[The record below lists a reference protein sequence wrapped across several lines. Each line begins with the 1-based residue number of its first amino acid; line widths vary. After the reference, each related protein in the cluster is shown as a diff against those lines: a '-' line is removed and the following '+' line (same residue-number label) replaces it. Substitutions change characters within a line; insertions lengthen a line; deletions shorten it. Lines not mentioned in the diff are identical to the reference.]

1 MKFKETMEN
10 SDSKQ
15 NLLLV
20 GPYPPPFGGVSS
32 HIYELNKSFRKTHYN
47 FHILQFDKITEN
59 DDKDGA
65 KIFKRAS
72 NLSLRHIWL
81 LIKRIDRFLMII
93 NLLLLNVFK
102 SPRLYVGSLVKSL
115 HVVEMIDKYDISRT
129 VIYTTKIG
137 GLIPF
142 VKILRPNHD
151 MYYCIY
157 ADPYK
162 NPDFYKKHKNIYKKA
177 VEVSTKVFAS
187 SCYCASAY
195 GNFTKTKNPS
205 VIYIGVDLDRFHV
218 MDTHVARHTLSLK
231 DRPTVLFLGRME
243 PEMGADNALRIA
255 EIILSKDIN
264 INFVIAGA
272 QGSLTNYIIEQSRKY
287 NGRLVVATNVAT
299 NDLPNYYGAATI
311 SIAPTLGLHAC
322 MGVSIKESMA
332 SGRAIVASNS
342 GGIPEAIRHDTD
354 GYVVP
359 LLDGKI
365 DNKSFAEAIELLL
378 RDQERIDRYAA
389 SARER
394 CEEIFSVNKTAQK
407 YIELLETSNL

>member
-1 MKFKETMEN
+1 MEN
-10 SDSKQ
+10 FDKRK

-32 HIYELNKSFRKTHYN
+32 HLYELNKSFRETHYN
-47 FHILQFDKITEN
+47 SHILQFDKITEHHN
-59 DDKDGA
+59 KDGA

-72 NLSLRHIWL
+72 NLSLKHIWIL
-81 LIKRIDRFLMII
+81 LKRIDKFLKVI
-93 NLLLLNVFK
+93 NLLVLNVFK

-115 HVVEMIDKYDISRT
+115 HVVEMVDKYEISRT
-129 VIYTTKIG
+129 VVYTTKIG
-137 GLIPF
+137 ALIPF
-142 VKILRPNHD
+142 VKILRPKHD
-151 MYYCIY
+151 IFYCIY

-162 NPDFYKKHKNIYKKA
+162 NPKFYRKHKSIYRKA
-177 VEVSTKVFAS
+177 VEASTKVFSS
-187 SCYCASAY
+187 SCYCAESY
-195 GNFTKTKNPS
+195 GSFTKAINPS
-205 VIYIGVDLDRFHV
+205 VIYVGVDLERFHV
-218 MDTHVARHTLSLK
+218 MDSKVSRQSLSLQN
-231 DRPTVLFLGRME
+231 RPTILFLGRME

-255 EIILSKDIN
+255 EIILSKENN

-272 QGSLTNYIIEQSRKY
+272 KGSLTEYINEQSKKY
-287 NGRLVVATNVAT
+287 GGRLVVATNVEKD
-299 NDLPNYYGAATI
+299 DLPKFYGAATI

-342 GGIPEAIRHDTD
+342 GGIPEAIRHDKD

-359 LLDGKI
+359 IIDGKI
-365 DNKSFAEAIELLL
+365 DNEAFAEAITALLHDKV
-378 RDQERIDRYAA
+378 RIERYGI

-407 YIELLETSNL
+407 YLELFETKNL